1 MEITNYIFQ
10 LRNAAV
16 MHNSISNS
24 ASSTQMK
31 NYQRI
36 DVQTN
41 SDVFT
46 KGNYASENTGVYT
59 LDDVTATSQKS
70 QILTSKTAAVQTN
83 SSNTPNVCLDVIK
96 RAAAKKAGIL
106 LSATGVPSINGG
118 TEARLYFEEMSRINN
133 CFYCQ
138 TGGWQKLPNNGRNS
152 CGRTA
157 TATMVSINSGVTV
170 TPDDTIGF
178 TDYLEGIKVN
188 NTVYDFIDDNTYNIT
203 SGAHQGL
210 QYYDFRSDDVVISA
224 INNELKAGRSVMVKT
239 TVHEEHW
246 VTVTGTIDGKYAD
259 SFDDFVGIDPWYNGD
274 NDGNPSTGIGNGATN
289 ENRAGVIQLA
299 AVRGQEL
306 SDWYKII
313 TYKQ

>member
-16 MHNSISNS
+16 IHNSISNS
-24 ASSTQMK
+24 TSSTQMK

-36 DVQTN
+36 DVETN

-138 TGGWQKLPNNGRNS
+138 TGGWSELPGTGKLG
-152 CGRTA
+152 CERTA
-157 TATMVSINSGVTV
+157 AATMVSINSGYTV
-170 TPDDTIGF
+170 TPNDTIGP
-178 TDYLEGIKVN
+178 DNCLNGIVVN
-188 NTVYDFIDDNTYNIT
+188 GSEKTRTYQGT
-203 SGAHQGL
+203 YSTATGAAHGLCEYSCKSESG
-210 QYYDFRSDDVVISA
+210 VIAA
-224 INNELKAGRSVMVKT
+224 INNELKAGRSVMLRT
-239 TVHEEHW
+239 TYGGGHW

-259 SFDDFVGIDPWYNGD
+259 SFNDFVGIDPWFNGD